1 MKKKDILFVLGIS
14 LVTVLALVGISYAY
28 FSLDI
33 QGEGKDMVVTTGEL
47 KLVFT
52 DGDAIN
58 LEDAEPGA
66 TINKTIT
73 VENAGTDTVYYDL
86 YWDKL
91 ENNIARNEMTIK
103 ITCESLNSSG
113 VVFGTCA
120 GVDTTPIKLKNIL
133 KRVRIASGYKHKY
146 TINVVFTDTKESQNY
161 NKNSSFSGKL
171 GIKENAGADT
181 YNCYTNK
188 SSLTQGYKFTNGAY
202 VYSYKQKPDHFQME
216 NLWVNID
223 EDGWGVQLANH
234 RSTAPITDKICT
246 EIDGK
251 PIVAT
256 SSMFSQYKGSSV
268 DFSTFDTS
276 NVVYMDEM
284 FYGSKIDNLDLSGF
298 DTSNVTTMKWMFYG
312 NRNESLD
319 LRSFDT
325 SNVTNMERMFYE
337 SAATTLN
344 VRGFDTSKVTNMN
357 SMFSLSA
364 ATDLDIRG
372 FDTTKVSSLH
382 YIFASMNLSS
392 LDLRYF
398 DTSNVTDMSS
408 MFKGSTIGSL
418 NISTFNTSNVT
429 NMQEMFAD
437 SNILTLD
444 LSNFNTSNV
453 TDMGGMFSN
462 SKVTSL
468 DLSSFDTSNVTDMR
482 NMFYEVDAPVLDL
495 SSFVLNDNVSLD
507 AMFLYTSSKTGYAK
521 DAVTAAKFNNKDVT
535 NIGSGGSLTFI
546 VKQ

>member
-14 LVTVLALVGISYAY
+14 LVTVLTLVGISYAY

-47 KLVFT
+47 KLVFN
-52 DGDAIN
+52 DGDTIN
-58 LEDAEPGA
+58 LKDAEPGA

-73 VENAGTDTVYYDL
+73 VENTGTDTAYYDL

-103 ITCESLNSSG
+103 ITCESYDSTGAVN
-113 VVFGTCA
+113 GTCD
-120 GVDTTPIKLKNIL
+120 GVNTTPIKLKKIL
-133 KRVRIASGYKHKY
+133 NEIYIDSGYKYKY
-146 TINVVFTDTKESQNY
+146 TININFIETKASQNY
-161 NKNSSFSGKL
+161 NKNSNFNGKL
-171 GIKENAGADT
+171 AIKENTGADT

-188 SSLTQGYKFTNGAY
+188 SSLTQGTKFTNGSY

-216 NLWVNID
+216 NLWINID

-246 EIDGK
+246 TIDGK

-337 SAATTLN
+337 SSATTLN
-344 VRGFDTSKVTNMN
+344 VRGFDTSNVTNMN
-357 SMFSLSA
+357 SMFALSA
-364 ATDLDIRG
+364 TTDLDVRG
-372 FDTTKVSSLH
+372 FDTSKITSFH
-382 YIFASMNLSS
+382 FIFANMNLSS

-398 DTSNVTDMSS
+398 DTSNATDMSS
-408 MFKGSTIGSL
+408 MFEGSTIGSL
-418 NISTFNTSNVT
+418 NLSTLNTSNVT

-444 LSNFNTSNV
+444 LTSFNTSKV
-453 TDMGGMFSN
+453 TNMASMFSN
-462 SKVTSL
+462 SKATSL
-468 DLSSFDTSNVTDMR
+468 VLSSFETSNVTDMR
-482 NMFYEVDAPVLDL
+482 NMFYEVDAPILDL
-495 SSFVLNDNVSLD
+495 SSFVLNDNVSLN
-507 AMFLYTSSKTGYAK
+507 AMFLYTSSKTAYAK
-521 DAVTAAKFNNKDVT
+521 DEATAAKFNNKDVT
-535 NIGSGGSLTFI
+535 NIGSGGSSLTFV
-546 VKQ
+546 VK

>member
-14 LVTVLALVGISYAY
+14 LVTVLALFGISYAY

-47 KLVFT
+47 RLVFT
-52 DGDAIN
+52 DGDTIN
-58 LEDAEPGA
+58 LKDAEPGA
-66 TINKTIT
+66 TINKIIT

-113 VVFGTCA
+113 VVSRTCE
-120 GVDTTPIKLKNIL
+120 GMNTTPIKLKNIL

-161 NKNSSFSGKL
+161 NMNSSFSGKF
-171 GIKENAGADT
+171 GIKENTDADT
-181 YNCYTNK
+181 YDCYTNK

-251 PIVAT
+251 TIVAT

-398 DTSNVTDMSS
+398 DTSNVTDMS
-408 MFKGSTIGSL
+408 
-418 NISTFNTSNVT
+418 
-429 NMQEMFAD
+429 
-437 SNILTLD
+437 
-444 LSNFNTSNV
+444 
-453 TDMGGMFSN
+453 GMFSN

-507 AMFLYTSSKTGYAK
+507 AMFLYTSSKTGYSK

>member
-1 MKKKDILFVLGIS
+1 MKKKDILFVLEIS

-47 KLVFT
+47 RLVFT
-52 DGDAIN
+52 DGDTIN

-73 VENAGTDTVYYDL
+73 VENTGTDTVYYDL

-113 VVFGTCA
+113 VVSGTCE
-120 GVDTTPIKLKNIL
+120 GMNTTPIKLKNIL

-161 NKNSSFSGKL
+161 NKNSSFSGKF
-171 GIKENAGADT
+171 GIKENADADT

-223 EDGWGVQLANH
+223 EDGWGVQLVNH
-234 RSTAPITDKICT
+234 RSTDPITDKICT
-246 EIDGK
+246 TIDGK

-276 NVVYMDEM
+276 NVKYMDEM
-284 FYGSKIDNLDLSGF
+284 FYGSKIDNLDLSNF
-298 DTSNVTTMKWMFYG
+298 DTSNVTTMYWMFYG
-312 NRNESLD
+312 NYNTSLD
-319 LRSFDT
+319 LRSFNT
-325 SNVTNMERMFYE
+325 SNVTNTERMFYS

-344 VRGFDTSKVTNMN
+344 VRGFDTSNVTNMN
-357 SMFSLSA
+357 SMFALSK
-364 ATDLDIRG
+364 ATEIDVSG
-372 FDTTKVSSLH
+372 FDTSNVTDMNFAFANINVS
-382 YIFASMNLSS
+382 N

-398 DTSNVTDMSS
+398 DTSKVTNMFEMFYQSKFDTLNLSNFNTSS
-408 MFKGSTIGSL
+408 VTNMGWMFEYCEVPSL
-418 NISTFNTSNVT
+418 DLSSFNTSNVT
-429 NMQEMFAD
+429 NMDSMFSYAKID
-437 SNILTLD
+437 SLD
-444 LSNFNTSNV
+444 LSN
-453 TDMGGMFSN
+453 
-462 SKVTSL
+462 
-468 DLSSFDTSNVTDMR
+468 FDTSNVTSMVYMFR
-482 NMFYEVDAPVLDL
+482 NSEIPVLDL
-495 SSFVLNDNVSLD
+495 SNFTLNDNVEMNG
-507 AMFLYTSSKTGYAK
+507 MFFNASSKTGYAK
-521 DAVTAAKFNNKDVT
+521 DETTASKFNNKDVT
-535 NIGSGGSLTFI
+535 NIGSLKFV